1 MTRALRLAAAACSLA
16 ALVLA
21 ALIASPAFAQ
31 ASDIAPKIAAADP
44 AWMLGATGLVLM
56 MTRPG
61 LALFYAGMVRK
72 KNVLATMAQ
81 SMAATFL
88 VSILWAM
95 FGYSLA
101 FTGDGAYIGSLDRIF
116 LNGMG
121 LDAISPL
128 AKTIPESLFMIYQM
142 TFAVITVALV
152 AGSVADRL
160 RFSAFLL
167 FCLFWLLLIYVPIA
181 HWVWGGGFLGSAG
194 VIDFAGGLVVHVNAG
209 IAGLVAATVV
219 GKRRGYGSENL
230 SPHDLTLAVIGTGL
244 LWVGWFG
251 FNGGSALGAN
261 SRAAM
266 AIVSTHLAASAG
278 AFTWMALEWWMRGKP
293 SVLGMISGAV
303 AGLGTITPASGFVM
317 PMQAVLIGLTAGAVC
332 FWACTWLKL
341 KLGYD
346 DSLDVF
352 GVHGIGG
359 LTGTLLAGVLA
370 VGALSAS
377 PQLPGGVSGLLE
389 GNPQQ
394 VLAQFYG
401 IAVTLAWSGIMTFV
415 VLKIVGAMVPL
426 RVRHEDE
433 VAGLDVTQHGE
444 ALQ

>member
-1 MTRALRLAAAACSLA
+1 
-16 ALVLA
+16 
-21 ALIASPAFAQ
+21 
-31 ASDIAPKIAAADP
+31 
-44 AWMLGATGLVLM
+44 M
-56 MTRPG
+56 MTVPG
-61 LALFYAGMVRK
+61 LAMFYAGMVRK

-81 SMAATFL
+81 CLAATFL
-88 VSILWAM
+88 VSILWAF

-101 FTGDGAYIGSLDRIF
+101 FTGDGAYLGTLERMF
-116 LNGMG
+116 LQGMT
-121 LDAISPL
+121 LETISPL

-167 FCLFWLLLIYVPIA
+167 FCTLWLLLVYVPIA
-181 HWVWGGGFLGSAG
+181 HWIWGGGFLGAYG
-194 VIDFAGGLVVHVNAG
+194 TVDFAGGLVVHVNAG
-209 IAGLVAATVV
+209 VAGVVAAIVV
-219 GKRRGYGSENL
+219 GKRQGYGHDNL
-230 SPHDLTLAVIGTGL
+230 APFDLSLAVIGTGL

-251 FNGGSALGAN
+251 FNGGSALAAN
-261 SRAAM
+261 GRAVM
-266 AIVSTHLAASAG
+266 AIVSTHLAACAG
-278 AFTWMALEWWMRGKP
+278 AFTWMVLEWTTRGKP

-317 PMQAVLIGLTAGAVC
+317 PMQGVLIGIIAGGVC
-332 FWACTWLKL
+332 FWACTWLKQ
-341 KLGYD
+341 KFGYD

-359 LTGTLLAGVLA
+359 LTGSLLAGVFA

-377 PQLPGGVSGLLE
+377 PELPGGVRGLIE

-394 VLAQFYG
+394 LLAQAYG
-401 IAVTLAWSGIMTFV
+401 VLVTLVWSGVLTFLI
-415 VLKIVGAMVPL
+415 LKVVGALVPL
-426 RVRHEDE
+426 RVGKDDE
-433 VAGLDVTQHGE
+433 IIGLDVSQHGE